1 MSDHS
6 SKAARTAGYDRNA
19 GKRWRYEDVA
29 ELKRLARQGA
39 ALRLISL
46 KLGRPDSAIR
56 TKARELNLTLRE
68 EPRVRAPKPR
78 RTLARS
84 APAPAPA
91 PRVERPR
98 QLELF

>member
-6 SKAARTAGYDRNA
+6 LNAACTKGYDRNA

-29 ELKRLARQGA
+29 ELKRLAKQGA
-39 ALRLISL
+39 AIRLISL

-56 TKARELNLTLRE
+56 TKARELNLELRE

-78 RTLARS
+78 RTLAR
-84 APAPAPA
+84 ARPAPA
-91 PRVERPR
+91 PRIERPR

>member
-1 MSDHS
+1 MST
-6 SKAARTAGYDRNA
+6 AANTAGYGRNA
-19 GKRWRYEDVA
+19 GRRWRSSDIV

-56 TKARELNLTLRE
+56 AKAAALGLELRV
-68 EPRVRAPKPR
+68 EPRVRAPKPQ
-78 RTLARS
+78 RTLARDS
-84 APAPAPA
+84 APAPIARLAPFIHA
-91 PRVERPR
+91 PR